1 MSKFGTESWTPW
13 CPFCVIAMQQVPQPN
28 FVEEWTL
35 HSFKTIEVYKHRTKN
50 VIHYLQC
57 HIERQSE
64 HSATLKLCVW
74 VWTCNELPQ
83 QWLSNPSHHLR
94 DILAVP
100 TATRPLPTCP
110 TQNAK
115 HSGKMVSNPCLEK
128 TSTLPT
134 HFLPTSCLVYGLPVY
149 ALWNCAWC
157 SAKTLIQAP
166 IMTTFTIIYAL
177 HTMRPSQIAFAAKLC
192 CISQSVSHEICFL
205 CIGLPVSKN
214 TLNQTMKTTKKTTKR
229 KSKKPTGESS
239 T

>member
-1 MSKFGTESWTPW
+1 MPYRK
-13 CPFCVIAMQQVPQPN
+13 A
-28 FVEEWTL
+28 EWTFGDSETL
-35 HSFKTIEVYKHRTKN
+35 CLNMQLTTSTMTQQSFTSPSWHSRRAHSHKTLTN
-50 VIHYLQC
+50 
-57 HIERQSE
+57 
-64 HSATLKLCVW
+64 
-74 VWTCNELPQ
+74 LP
-83 QWLSNPSHHLR
+83 
-94 DILAVP
+94 
-100 TATRPLPTCP
+100 
-110 TQNAK
+110 NAK
-115 HSGKMVSNPCLEK
+115 CQALRKMVSNPCLEK

-166 IMTTFTIIYAL
+166 IMTTFTIIYTL
-177 HTMRPSQIAFAAKLC
+177 HTMRPSQSAFAAKLC